1 MNWANKAKDWG
12 PDTLLFLSTDG
23 ASVNFIVVADPEL
36 LQGTYKG
43 KANKRIACPVVTM
56 EGFKLFITGVRTARK
71 LASIES
77 KFGTHIVN
85 VTRHG
90 AEGDTDATCE
100 VSALED
106 AAMMK
111 KLLAVKAKTFDSA
124 ALIAALKDAQET
136 IAR

>member
-36 LQGTYKG
+36 LQGTYKN
-43 KANKRIACPVVTM
+43 KANKRVACPVVTS
-56 EGFKLFITGVRTARK
+56 EGFKLFITGLRTARK
-71 LASIES
+71 LASIEA
-77 KFGTHIVN
+77 KFATHVIN

-106 AAMMK
+106 AAAMK
-111 KLLAVKAKTFDSA
+111 KLLAVKAKTFTAESLA
-124 ALIAALKDAQET
+124 AALKDAKEV